1 MKVAE
6 AARKAY
12 IEQFRDEPEVVA
24 FAPGRI
30 NLIGEHTDYNDG
42 YVFPVAIDRGIAVAA
57 SKSKGAVSEMISLE
71 VGKGEPFD
79 TSYPVCKEPRSWTV
93 YPAGMAWAIHRELKR
108 DMPNLCAVVHG
119 DLPVASGVSS
129 SAAIEVAFGRVFA
142 EIGGFELDAFRLAQI
157 AQRCEIEFVG
167 VNCGIMDMTAS
178 SCAKAGCAMLLDT
191 RTFDIR
197 HVPVPQGLSIALL
210 DTCTP
215 RALSASAY
223 NERRSQCEAAA
234 SALGVPSL
242 RDATLESL
250 EASRN
255 DLPDVVFR
263 RARHVIT
270 ENQRCLDFVAALEN
284 GDLRLLGA
292 LMAGSHASLRD
303 DYEVSSPE
311 LDAMV
316 EAALASPGCVGAR
329 MTGAGF
335 GGACV
340 ALTRSNDAESFLAS
354 TAVGYADRTGRE
366 GGLLMCSPSEGA
378 HVVESSLM

>member
-6 AARKAY
+6 AARRAY
-12 IEQFRDEPEVVA
+12 IEQFRDEPEAVA

-57 SKSKGAVSEMISLE
+57 SRSNGSVSEMVSLE
-71 VGKGEPFD
+71 VGKGTPFD
-79 TSYPVCKEPRSWTV
+79 TSYPINREPKSWTV
-93 YPAGMAWAIHRELKR
+93 YPAGMAWAIHRELRK

-142 EIGGFELDAFRLAQI
+142 AIEGFELDSFRLAQI

-191 RTFDIR
+191 RSLEIR
-197 HVPVPQGLSIALL
+197 HVPVPDGLSIALL

-242 RDATLESL
+242 RDATGSAL
-250 EASRN
+250 EAKKK
-255 DLPDVVFR
+255 DLPETVYR

-270 ENQRCLDFVAALEN
+270 ENQRCLDFVAALEK
-284 GDLRLLGA
+284 GDLEALGA

-311 LDAMV
+311 LNAMV

-340 ALTRSNDAESFLAS
+340 ALTRTGEAKEFLAS
-354 TAVGYADRTGRE
+354 TEVGYAERTGRN
-366 GGLLMCSPSEGA
+366 GSFLFCSPSEGA
-378 HVVESSLM
+378 HLVESL

>member
-1 MKVAE
+1 MKVAR

-57 SKSKGAVSEMISLE
+57 SRSNGSVSEMTSLE
-71 VGKGEPFD
+71 VGKGAPFD
-79 TSYPVCKEPRSWTV
+79 TSYPINKEPKSWTV
-93 YPAGMAWAIHRELKR
+93 YPAGMAWAIHREFKR
-108 DMPNLCAVVHG
+108 AMPNLCAVVHG

-129 SAAIEVAFGRVFA
+129 SAAIEVAFGRVYA
-142 EIGGFELDAFRLAQI
+142 AIEGFELDPFRLAQI

-191 RTFDIR
+191 RSFEIR
-197 HVPVPQGLSIALL
+197 HVPLPKGLSIALL

-234 SALGVPSL
+234 AALGVPSL
-242 RDATLESL
+242 RDATESAL
-250 EASRN
+250 EAKKN
-255 DLPDVVFR
+255 DLPATVFR

-270 ENQRCLDFVAALEN
+270 ENQRCLDFVAALEG
-284 GDLRLLGA
+284 GDFSALGD

-311 LDAMV
+311 LNAMV

-340 ALTRSNDAESFLAS
+340 ALTRSKEAANFLDS
-354 TAVGYADRTGRE
+354 TKVGYAQRTGRK
-366 GGLLMCSPSEGA
+366 GSFLLCSPSEGA
-378 HVVESSLM
+378 HIVESIS